1 MVKRAGGR
9 AYYMISAVA
18 QKYSIHPQTLR
29 LYEREGLLR
38 PSRTEGNTRLYSEED
53 LEQLETILSLTRD
66 LGVNLA
72 GVEIILNMRRK
83 IEAMQHEVN
92 EFMDYVKRELSRGIG
107 DWEQRLGTAMV
118 KSSPTDLVRAAS
130 AKPID
135 TRPHTPESIDEEPVH
150 EAEVPA
156 HAGDVVD
163 PRRKA

>member
-1 MVKRAGGR
+1 MTVKRSGR

-18 QKYSIHPQTLR
+18 QKYNIHPQTLR
-29 LYEREGLLR
+29 LYEREGLLK

-83 IEAMQHEVN
+83 IAAMQHEVN

-107 DWEQRLGTAMV
+107 DWEQRLSTALV
-118 KSSPTDLVRAAS
+118 KSAPTDLVRTQTS
-130 AKPID
+130 V
-135 TRPHTPESIDEEPVH
+135 EPKTDL
-150 EAEVPA
+150 
-156 HAGDVVD
+156 GDSV
-163 PRRKA
+163 KTKTS